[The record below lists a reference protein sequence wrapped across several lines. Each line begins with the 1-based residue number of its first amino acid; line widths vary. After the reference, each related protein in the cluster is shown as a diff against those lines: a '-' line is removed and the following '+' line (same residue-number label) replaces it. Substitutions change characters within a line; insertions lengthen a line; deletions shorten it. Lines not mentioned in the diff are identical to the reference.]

1 MKHDSAES
9 THFGFESVSPEEK
22 TQRVTQVFESV
33 AARYD
38 LMNDLMSL
46 GIHHIWKW
54 IAVELS
60 GFRKGQTILDLAG
73 GSGDL
78 TRLII
83 NKMAAQGQVILA
95 DINGSMLSVGRE
107 RLLDKGVMQNVAFVQ
122 ANAEALPFEERS
134 IDGVIIGFGLRNFTN
149 QMKALLS
156 LYRVCKPG
164 SKLVILE
171 FSQPQNALIK
181 SVYDWYS
188 FQLLPRIGKW
198 VAQDEASYRYLAES
212 IRMHPT
218 PDQLKSM
225 IEQAGFE
232 DCHYRLFHSGIVAL
246 HIAYKY

>member
-1 MKHDSAES
+1 MARDPTES
-9 THFGFESVSPEEK
+9 THFGFETVSPEEK

-46 GIHHIWKW
+46 GIHHLWKW
-54 IAVELS
+54 IAVEIA

-78 TRLII
+78 SRLII
-83 NKMAAQGQVILA
+83 NKMAKKGHVILA
-95 DINGSMLSVGRE
+95 DINGAMLSVGRD
-107 RLLDKGVMQNVAFVQ
+107 RLLDNGLAQNVAFIQ
-122 ANAEALPFEERS
+122 ANAETLPFHDS
-134 IDGVIIGFGLRNFTN
+134 TLDGVIIGFGLRNFTN

-164 SKLVILE
+164 AKLVILE
-171 FSQPQNALIK
+171 FSQPQNLLIK
-181 SVYDWYS
+181 SIYDWYS
-188 FQLLPRIGKW
+188 FQLLPQLGKW

-212 IRMHPT
+212 IRMHPM
-218 PDQLKSM
+218 PEQLKFM

-246 HIAYKY
+246 HVAYKY